1 MGQKLAAAANAE
13 ELIQRGSSR
22 ARDKDFHATELKRII
37 ALIKKLLNKI
47 EDAVPLIN
55 LAITASGASLSS
67 TLPSTVSPSRLL
79 QASTFLTA
87 GDTQYAMSPTQR
99 VQIGPAFTLSL
110 YMLFAGHLRPESEED
125 VRQTT
130 WKEVIHKAEVK
141 LVRVPLDALYDPPGG
156 RSPDLQLHSIGTEVP
171 SDRDASA
178 ASGSGAETSAKIMG
192 GEARADEFAYQLVIV
207 ENLEDDRVHTFEEN
221 EEQPGPCEDVGLAGV
236 RESIPIHEISKIFY
250 ADTGKILNI
259 GSDGETNNP
268 ILLLK
273 RDVNAVPP
281 RRIIERYDEEH
292 SLPAGS
298 PNASRG
304 LSDSLAQ
311 NETSAP
317 LDERHEGVTLGSTDR
332 WRLPAGLDLEWMAM
346 EVFTESED
354 SETESDYEAATDL
367 PPKPSRTSSLD
378 PSLASS
384 LSNLKL
390 ASPAS
395 TTVSTH
401 QGNHLSAA
409 PIRTSL
415 SLLETLLRLLSLQ
428 QFQQAPHL
436 SIPDELLTFFL
447 SESASTGSDGEDRK
461 RLRNEARQR
470 VGFDPY
476 DESPIK
482 RHGEE
487 YQYQNGH
494 AEDENENSYWTE
506 YDNSPSLS
514 GGRGVPLR
522 YGHSGDLP
530 SPSPRRQSSPRSSSR
545 SSSPAA
551 DKPQTPPQLLRK
563 GHQPPRNGSPLK
575 WINGRREDPPALRSS
590 PLVRPPTG
598 MTDEGI
604 GTSPASADPERDK
617 P

>member
-1 MGQKLAAAANAE
+1 M
-13 ELIQRGSSR
+13 
-22 ARDKDFHATELKRII
+22 
-37 ALIKKLLNKI
+37 IKKLLNKI

-87 GDTQYAMSPTQR
+87 GDTQYAMSPTQH

-110 YMLFAGHLRPESEED
+110 YMLFAGHLRPENEED

-130 WKEVIHKAEVK
+130 WKEVMHKAEVK

-156 RSPDLQLHSIGTEVP
+156 RSPQLQLHSNGAAVQPNKE
-171 SDRDASA
+171 
-178 ASGSGAETSAKIMG
+178 ASGATGHGEENSSGILE

-207 ENLEDDRVHTFEEN
+207 ENLDDDRVHTFEEN
-221 EEQPGPCEDVGLAGV
+221 EERPGPCEGIELAGV

-304 LSDSLAQ
+304 VSDPLAQ
-311 NETSAP
+311 NEASASP
-317 LDERHEGVTLGSTDR
+317 NERHKGATFGSTDR
-332 WRLPAGLDLEWMAM
+332 WRLPAGLDLEWMAL
-346 EVFTESED
+346 EVYTETED
-354 SETESDYEAATDL
+354 SETESDQEAVTDL

-384 LSNLKL
+384 LSHLKL
-390 ASPAS
+390 TSPSS
-395 TTVSTH
+395 TTVSK
-401 QGNHLSAA
+401 QQDNHLSAA

-494 AEDENENSYWTE
+494 TGDENDNSYWTE
-506 YDNSPSLS
+506 YHYSPSLS
-514 GGRGVPLR
+514 GGRRVPLR
-522 YGHSGDLP
+522 YDHSGDLP
-530 SPSPRRQSSPRSSSR
+530 SPSLRRQSSPRSSSR
-545 SSSPAA
+545 SSPAA

-563 GHQPPRNGSPLK
+563 GHQPQRNGSPLK
-575 WINGRREDPPALRSS
+575 WINGRRDDPSTLRSS
-590 PLVRPPTG
+590 PVVRPHTG

-604 GTSPASADPERDK
+604 GTSPASADPESDK